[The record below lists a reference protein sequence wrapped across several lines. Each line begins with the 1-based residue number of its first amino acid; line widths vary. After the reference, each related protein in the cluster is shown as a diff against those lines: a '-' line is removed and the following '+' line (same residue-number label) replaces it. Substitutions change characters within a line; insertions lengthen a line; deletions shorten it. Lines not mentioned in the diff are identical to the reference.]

1 MMYFSQPPGP
11 MFPHGRAVLIPR
23 IPMGTAPMVNPH
35 GGLSQQPVPPYPGPG
50 PNPPPGI
57 MAMPPQTMYNPYL
70 AMNPNFSVP
79 MYPQTVTAPPG
90 SRPARPE
97 TEISN
102 SSERGERLAHS
113 SPVGSMSSSSNTA
126 SPEKGVAT
134 LPVSVSNVNS
144 NSPASIAGKVSAG
157 RRNYRVAQSPC
168 TGAGGAS
175 GASVSS
181 VGRGGAKDGG
191 GGVSASAGKGGGS
204 VSLLSVGRGGAG
216 EGVLIITGESGGGVS
231 STSVEVK
238 ALSSDS
244 VVVKAVSS
252 SPKLATRVET
262 PMGESSFSERGTD
275 RLSFQGVLWRP
286 SG

>member
-1 MMYFSQPPGP
+1 
-11 MFPHGRAVLIPR
+11 
-23 IPMGTAPMVNPH
+23 
-35 GGLSQQPVPPYPGPG
+35 
-50 PNPPPGI
+50 
-57 MAMPPQTMYNPYL
+57 
-70 AMNPNFSVP
+70 
-79 MYPQTVTAPPG
+79 
-90 SRPARPE
+90 
-97 TEISN
+97 
-102 SSERGERLAHS
+102 
-113 SPVGSMSSSSNTA
+113 MSSSSNTA

-134 LPVSVSNVNS
+134 LAVSVSNVNS

-175 GASVSS
+175 GASMSS

-252 SPKLATRVET
+252 PKLATRVET

-275 RLSFQGVLWRP
+275 RLSFQGVKMVSALGVSLEYSSTEAR
-286 SG
+286 